1 MDYLGLKSDLQK
13 MPKELQTEFF
23 LSLSLIRRLSIIKAV
38 MFILHEYNYPFK
50 IIPFDQLGSFQEI
63 IMMILLRN
71 P

>member
-1 MDYLGLKSDLQK
+1 MDYLDLNSDLQK
-13 MPKELQTEFF
+13 VPKELQTEFF

-38 MFILHEYNYPFK
+38 LFILHEYNYPFQ
-50 IIPFDQLGSFQEI
+50 IIPFDQLGSFQK

>member
-1 MDYLGLKSDLQK
+1 MDYLDLNSDVQK

-38 MFILHEYNYPFK
+38 MFILHEYNYPFQ